1 MQKEVLV
8 LWIGLIVSG
17 NDEVFDF
24 MTEHEVAEILAT
36 EELLE
41 VDMDTFNE
49 DEILPEEVAT
59 DSDYE

>member
-1 MQKEVLV
+1 MSE
-8 LWIGLIVSG
+8 

-41 VDMDTFNE
+41 VDMDTFDE
-49 DEILPEEVAT
+49 DLLDEEVAT
-59 DSDYE
+59 DSDNE